1 MNKAELTQI
10 IAQEAGLTL
19 KDAGAAIDAF
29 VDAVKASLK
38 KGDKVQL
45 AGFGTWEVKKRA
57 ARNGVNPKTG
67 QKIKIKAHK
76 VPKFTPGKNL
86 KEVVG

>member
-1 MNKAELTQI
+1 MNKAELTQL
-10 IAQEAGLTL
+10 IASEAGLTL

-86 KEVVG
+86 KEVVS